1 MNWDAIG
8 AMGEIVGATAVVLT
22 LAYLAIQIR
31 LTREL
36 EQATSIRDML
46 DKAIDIMV
54 HSSRNPGSFE
64 ILRKGIVDYSALPID
79 EKDRFHEWATLAVVS
94 TEQAM
99 YMHQSKLLPQ
109 ESWTVWE
116 GFTTAIITSTGGAQW
131 WGDYKKV
138 FNKEVV
144 GRLEAAASEKE
155 IHHLSI
161 YDVLP
166 HWRE

>member
-8 AMGEIVGATAVVLT
+8 AIGEIVGATAVVLT

-31 LTREL
+31 QTREL
-36 EQATSIRDML
+36 EQATSIRNML
-46 DKAIDIMV
+46 DKAIEIMV

-64 ILRKGIVDYSALPID
+64 ILRKGVVDYSALPID
-79 EKDRFHEWATLAVVS
+79 EKDRFHEWATFSIIS

-99 YMHQSKLLPQ
+99 YMHRSKLLPY

-116 GFTTAIITSTGGAQW
+116 GFSAAIITSTGGAQW
-131 WGDYKKV
+131 WADYKVV

-144 GRLEAAASEKE
+144 EKLEAAANDKNT
-155 IHHLSI
+155 HHLSI

>member
-1 MNWDAIG
+1 MNWDAVGAIG
-8 AMGEIVGATAVVLT
+8 ELVGATAVVLT

-31 LTREL
+31 QTREM

-64 ILRKGIVDYSALPID
+64 TLRKGVTNYSVLPIE
-79 EKDRFHEWATLAVVS
+79 EKDRFHEWATLTVVS

-99 YMHQSKLLPQ
+99 YMHQSKLLPY

-116 GFTTAIITSTGGAQW
+116 GFAAAIIASPGGAQW
-131 WGDYKKV
+131 WADYKKV
-138 FNKEVV
+138 FNSELV
-144 GRLEAAASEKE
+144 GRLEKAATDRDT
-155 IHHLSI
+155 HNLSI
-161 YDVLP
+161 YDILP